1 MFYLASKVFWLII
14 QPSSLCLIA
23 ITLGLAVL
31 AFTASRRIGLGLAFT
46 GLAGFLVAG
55 FSPLGNIAVL
65 PLEERFANVQ
75 LPASGTDITGI
86 IILGGFEDGWVSAG
100 RGGLGVNEAAER
112 LTEGVRL
119 ALRYPDAKV
128 IFTGGVAGLLAA
140 QAGGAKAVGEYLRD
154 VGVADDRIELE
165 GRSRN
170 TFQNARFTHEM
181 LSPGRDDIYLLVT
194 SAYHM
199 PRSMGVFRSAGFNVV
214 AAPVDF
220 RTRDKGDATRPFESM
235 PSGLKRLDMASR
247 EWIGLLA
254 YWLTGRTQDLF
265 PAP

>member
-119 ALRYPDAKV
+119 ALRYPDGSREDGKRRPAL
-128 IFTGGVAGLLAA
+128 FEHFEGLATRW
-140 QAGGAKAVGEYLRD
+140 GARVQYSFDLFRGQSS
-154 VGVADDRIELE
+154 
-165 GRSRN
+165 RS
-170 TFQNARFTHEM
+170 
-181 LSPGRDDIYLLVT
+181 
-194 SAYHM
+194 
-199 PRSMGVFRSAGFNVV
+199 
-214 AAPVDF
+214 
-220 RTRDKGDATRPFESM
+220 GDATGD
-235 PSGLKRLDMASR
+235 SGTSSD
-247 EWIGLLA
+247 
-254 YWLTGRTQDLF
+254 
-265 PAP
+265 